1 MERYVKYKRVSTKK
15 QGDSGLGIEAQDY
28 IINYFV
34 KPDDMIVGNFTEVYT
49 GTELSNCVELRK
61 AIDCCKQQGA
71 KLIIA
76 KSDRFRNVSEALQIL
91 DELGEGNLICCDVP
105 GATRFIITLFW
116 ALAERE
122 ALITSLRTQAALNS
136 IKERIKNEGSHVSKS
151 GNVIK
156 KLGNPYYMDSVGI
169 ASEASVAAKEERY
182 VTDPKRINAYLIA
195 KELKANGMSLRKI
208 ADRLNTFTAETLP
221 KDIKKWNAMNVRR
234 LFSNMDGC
242 MCNYTPIE

>member
-15 QGDSGLGIEAQDY
+15 QGDSGLGIEAQEY

-34 KPDDMIVGNFTEVYT
+34 KPDDVIVGGFTEVYT

-61 AIDCCKQQGA
+61 AIECCKKNNA

-76 KSDRFRNVSEALQIL
+76 KADRFRNVSEALQIL

-122 ALITSLRTQAALNS
+122 ALITSLRTKAALNS
-136 IKERIKNEGSHVSKS
+136 IKERIKKEGSHVSKS
-151 GNVIK
+151 GNIIK
-156 KLGNPYYMDSVGI
+156 KLGNPYYTDSVGS
-169 ASEASVAAKEERY
+169 ACAAAVAANEERY
-182 VTDPKRINAYLIA
+182 VTDPKRINAYIIA
-195 KELKANGMSLRKI
+195 KELRANGMSLRKI

-221 KDIKKWNAMNVRR
+221 SQIKKWNAMNVSR
-234 LFSNMDGC
+234 LLSNMDWC
-242 MCNYTPIE
+242 MSSYTPIE